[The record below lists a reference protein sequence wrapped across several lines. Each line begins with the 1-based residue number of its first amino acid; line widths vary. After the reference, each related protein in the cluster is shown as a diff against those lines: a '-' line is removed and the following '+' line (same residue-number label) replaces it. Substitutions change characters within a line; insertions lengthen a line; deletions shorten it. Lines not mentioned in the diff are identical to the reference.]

1 MAQGRGKV
9 KNIYPGGNTA
19 QGFYSL
25 YDSALQNLRRLFILK
40 GGPGTGKS
48 TLIRQVGLA
57 MVDRGYD
64 IEFLH
69 CSSDNRSLDGVIIPA
84 AGIGVVDGTAP
95 HIVDPKYPGAVDE
108 IVNLGECWNDEHL
121 RENRESIVEYT
132 TSISGHFGQAYT
144 LLKEARGIEAEWEA
158 IISQAMDFARIDQ
171 KTEELLGEIFNRAPQ
186 VRHLFA
192 GALTPEGTTNYI
204 ENLTEDC
211 ERRFILRGAPGSG
224 KSTLIA
230 KAAQEAVKK
239 GFSIELFHC
248 AFDPNSVDMVVIPYL
263 RTAVLDGSPPHLIE
277 PRRPGDRVI
286 DLMEFADKAVLEQ
299 QQAELAEKQRQFEEA
314 VQAAVGEIAEA
325 KRLHDQLE
333 TFYIEAMDFDELDA
347 VRERMIN
354 KVLHLASAK

>member
-1 MAQGRGKV
+1 M
-9 KNIYPGGNTA
+9 
-19 QGFYSL
+19 
-25 YDSALQNLRRLFILK
+25 
-40 GGPGTGKS
+40 
-48 TLIRQVGLA
+48 
-57 MVDRGYD
+57 
-64 IEFLH
+64 
-69 CSSDNRSLDGVIIPA
+69 
-84 AGIGVVDGTAP
+84 
-95 HIVDPKYPGAVDE
+95 
-108 IVNLGECWNDEHL
+108 
-121 RENRESIVEYT
+121 
-132 TSISGHFGQAYT
+132 
-144 LLKEARGIEAEWEA
+144 
-158 IISQAMDFARIDQ
+158 
-171 KTEELLGEIFNRAPQ
+171 
-186 VRHLFA
+186 
-192 GALTPEGTTNYI
+192 
-204 ENLTEDC
+204 
-211 ERRFILRGAPGSG
+211 RGAPGSG

-248 AFDPNSVDMVVIPYL
+248 AFDPNSADMVVIPYL

-299 QQAELAEKQRQFEEA
+299 QQAELAEKQQQFEDA